1 MDVGASQ
8 QVFHIPVMR
17 PSHFGFIPVAA
28 EMKRFKNIL
37 VGVDLSGGDRYVCA
51 DLNPQTSEAV
61 RRALWL
67 AKMNPARVTFCF
79 ALDISAPAKKLL
91 EKERVEGTVIEQAN
105 RELEKLVAL
114 AEDEGVVAGCR
125 VFVGASWI
133 ELIRQVLKENHD
145 LVVVGTRQ
153 LGRFKGWLIGSTG
166 IKLLRK
172 CPCPVWV
179 TQPQPQDRI
188 RSILVAH
195 DLEPVSDLAMEIGCS
210 MAQLQDA
217 QLHILHATE
226 YPELDYVFPARVSS
240 EDIVSYRAKAE
251 QHIAAQLERFQ
262 LARPAHVE
270 IVTPPAHNAILNSI
284 ERHNVDLLVM
294 GTVSRTGIPGF
305 ITGNTAEQLL
315 PQIPCSIIAVKPSGF
330 KSPVTLE

>member
-1 MDVGASQ
+1 
-8 QVFHIPVMR
+8 
-17 PSHFGFIPVAA
+17 
-28 EMKRFKNIL
+28 MKRFKNIL

-51 DLNPQTSEAV
+51 DLSPQVSEAV

-67 AKMNPARVTFCF
+67 AKMNSARVTFCF
-79 ALDISAPAKKLL
+79 ALDISATAKKLL
-91 EKERVEGTVIEQAN
+91 ETEHAEGTVIEQAN

-125 VFVGASWI
+125 VFVGTSWI

-145 LVVVGTRQ
+145 LVVVGTRH
-153 LGRFKGWLIGSTG
+153 LGHFKSWLIGSTG
-166 IKLLRK
+166 IKLLRT

-195 DLEPVSDLAMEIGCS
+195 DLQPVGDLAMEIGCS
-210 MAQLQDA
+210 MAQLQGA

-226 YPELDYVFPARVSS
+226 YSELDYVFPARVSS
-240 EDIVSYRAKAE
+240 EDIASYRAKAE
-251 QHIAAQLERFQ
+251 QHIAAQLRGFQ
-262 LARPAHVE
+262 LARPSHVE
-270 IVTPPAHNAILNSI
+270 IVTPPAHSAILKYI

-294 GTVSRTGIPGF
+294 GTVARTGIPGF
-305 ITGNTAEQLL
+305 ITGNTAERLL
-315 PQIPCSIIAVKPSGF
+315 PQIPCSVIAVKPFGF